1 MSRKLYVSSL
11 SLLPFSDK
19 MVDTIVIIPSLEELP
34 NVLGKSVSS
43 YDYRAEIGR
52 ELVLQTFVLQNPVHG
67 RYWEV
72 LLILSKQ
79 ALPETPQIS
88 VLTDQKLL
96 VSKILMQQ
104 IQDIMFT
111 NFIFPPKKIKISF
124 VE

>member
-1 MSRKLYVSSL
+1 MSNNGKVTQI
-11 SLLPFSDK
+11 LPFSDK

-34 NVLGKSVSS
+34 NLLGKTVSS

-52 ELVLQTFVLQNPVHG
+52 EVVLQTFVLQNPVHG
-67 RYWEV
+67 RYWED

-96 VSKILMQQ
+96 VSKKFHI
-104 IQDIMFT
+104 
-111 NFIFPPKKIKISF
+111 IF
-124 VE
+124 

>member
-1 MSRKLYVSSL
+1 
-11 SLLPFSDK
+11 

-72 LLILSKQ
+72 LLILSKR

-96 VSKILMQQ
+96 VSKIPMQQ
-104 IQDIMFT
+104 IQD
-111 NFIFPPKKIKISF
+111 NYVYQLYLPPKVDSNSIIWRIYYLDKQISTGNLNSQ
-124 VE
+124 